1 MNKLGSSVALLLLI
15 SGALSCQSRSADGND
30 ERHTVAPCP
39 MPKMDVKSWLPV
51 EQKRFTFSLPPDFRE
66 VKVRGIDSWVREFQ
80 SADSSVSLSF
90 DWGGYSDPLTKPT
103 YGVTTC
109 VERIGERQARLVAF
123 SLPNPYYGDG
133 EGGAKYGAGAAWRD
147 VKPGVHL
154 TMFGWARERRGLDQ
168 LLRIFRTVR
177 FE

>member
-1 MNKLGSSVALLLLI
+1 LVLLLI
-15 SGALSCQSRSADGND
+15 LISGVLGSRGRSPDGRD
-30 ERHTVAPCP
+30 EGRTMAPCP
-39 MPKMDVKSWLPV
+39 APKLDVKSWLSV
-51 EQKRFTFSLPPDFRE
+51 DQKRFTFSLPPDFRE
-66 VKVRGIDSWVREFQ
+66 VKVLGIDSWVREFQ

-123 SLPNPYYGDG
+123 SLPNQYYGDG

-154 TMFGWARERRGLDQ
+154 TMIGWARERRGLDQ
-168 LLRIFRTVR
+168 LLRISRTVR
-177 FE
+177 FEETD